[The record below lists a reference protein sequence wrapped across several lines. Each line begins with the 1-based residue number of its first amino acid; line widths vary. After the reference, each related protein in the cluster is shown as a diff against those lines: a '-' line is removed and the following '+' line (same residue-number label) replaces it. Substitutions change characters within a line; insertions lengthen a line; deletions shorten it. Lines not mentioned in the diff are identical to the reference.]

1 MTERPFA
8 PSADGAPE
16 DPSPAGPIQGV
27 RIIDLTTIVLG
38 PTATQLLGD
47 LGADVIKVEPLSWD
61 PMREAGA
68 LGSAQ
73 PTAPKQSGDIAADNE
88 GDGRVDESGDPC
100 SKAPPNPPGNSP
112 DAPDRRMGAI
122 FLTNNR
128 NKRSLV
134 LDLKSPRGYEA
145 MRRLLQ
151 GADVFVHNMR
161 PDALDRLGLG
171 YEAVRKI
178 NPDIIHCGSYG
189 YARKGPYGHK
199 PAYDD
204 LIQAVSG
211 LAFLQATNDN
221 PAYVHSVVADKVTGL
236 NVVVAIL
243 AALLHRE
250 RRGQGQCIEVPMF
263 ESMVAFNMNE
273 HLYGR
278 THIPARGR
286 AGYPRSLSPWRR
298 PYRTL
303 DGWIGV
309 MPYTDAQWQRLFDLA
324 QRPDLSTDP
333 RFASIADRLAH
344 IDEVYETLADIIGKR
359 STADWLKALDA
370 ADIPSTPVNRPDDLI
385 DDPHLKATGFWQE
398 VEHPTLGSLRMPGA
412 TMNFSKTPFSISH
425 PPPLPGEHSAQVLG
439 EIGYDPEQIES
450 LVDDGIVFDGGQAR
464 TKPADQEKTSGKR

>member
-1 MTERPFA
+1 M
-8 PSADGAPE
+8 
-16 DPSPAGPIQGV
+16 

-47 LGADVIKVEPLSWD
+47 LGADVIKVEPGTWD

-68 LGSAQ
+68 LRAKET
-73 PTAPKQSGDIAADNE
+73 TATNRAGNIADDEKDFPAK
-88 GDGRVDESGDPC
+88 ESGEAR
-100 SKAPPNPPGNSP
+100 SKATPDPFDKSL
-112 DAPDRRMGAI
+112 DAPDRRMGTI

-134 LDLKSPRGYEA
+134 LDLKNPRGYEA

-161 PDALDRLGLG
+161 PDAIERLGLG

-178 NPDIIHCGSYG
+178 NPDIVHCGSYG

-221 PAYVHSVVADKVTGL
+221 PAYVHSVIADKVTGL
-236 NVVVAIL
+236 NVAVAIL

-250 RRGQGQCIEVPMF
+250 RSGQGQCIEVPMF
-263 ESMVAFNMNE
+263 ESMVGFNMSE

-278 THIPARGR
+278 THIPARGP

-309 MPYTDAQWQRLFDLA
+309 MPYTDAQWQRLFDIA

-344 IDEVYETLADIIGKR
+344 IDEVL
-359 STADWLKALDA
+359 
-370 ADIPSTPVNRPDDLI
+370 
-385 DDPHLKATGFWQE
+385 
-398 VEHPTLGSLRMPGA
+398 
-412 TMNFSKTPFSISH
+412 
-425 PPPLPGEHSAQVLG
+425 
-439 EIGYDPEQIES
+439 
-450 LVDDGIVFDGGQAR
+450 
-464 TKPADQEKTSGKR
+464 